1 MNIESK
7 IIHYLSQKHNKIGD
21 DCAFLSDTKQLITTD
36 SLLEGVHFDL
46 KYFTDRQ
53 IAHRIFLSNYSD
65 ILSSGGIP
73 KYALLSVNTPKNKH
87 KRVFNIIKQLE
98 IYLKKYQIEL
108 IGGDTTS
115 SKNDINFSL
124 TLLSKQIEKRS
135 ILKRSSAKINDNI
148 YTFENIGYSKLG
160 YLSIYKKLK
169 ISSKIKDLSQKQ
181 FLEPKIYSYHP
192 MLRQIKV
199 NACMDISDGLLTSLE
214 ILSKASKIKIIINDL
229 TNVNKL
235 LRKEINNEFIYNS
248 LILTSAEEYVPL
260 FTSQQDLTSLNN
272 LKFFKN
278 MKLKIVKIG
287 EVKKGYGITSSYID
301 LKNIKSFDHF
311 KNNYKNL

>member
-7 IIHYLSQKHNKIGD
+7 IIHYLSQKHLKIGD
-21 DCAFLSDTKQLITTD
+21 DCAYLSDTKQLITTD

-169 ISSKIKDLSQKQ
+169 ISSKIKGLSQKQ

-301 LKNIKSFDHF
+301 LKKIKSFDHF

>member
-7 IIHYLSQKHNKIGD
+7 IIHYLSQKHHKIGD
-21 DCAFLSDTKQLITTD
+21 DCAYLSDTKQLITTD

-169 ISSKIKDLSQKQ
+169 ISSKIKDLSQKK
-181 FLEPKIYSYHP
+181 FLDAHVYSYH
-192 MLRQIKV
+192 
-199 NACMDISDGLLTSLE
+199 
-214 ILSKASKIKIIINDL
+214 
-229 TNVNKL
+229 
-235 LRKEINNEFIYNS
+235 
-248 LILTSAEEYVPL
+248 SAFRHV
-260 FTSQQDLTSLNN
+260 
-272 LKFFKN
+272 
-278 MKLKIVKIG
+278 
-287 EVKKGYGITSSYID
+287 
-301 LKNIKSFDHF
+301 
-311 KNNYKNL
+311 

>member
-7 IIHYLSQKHNKIGD
+7 IIHYLSQKHHKIGD
-21 DCAFLSDTKQLITTD
+21 DCAYLSDTKQLITTD

-169 ISSKIKDLSQKQ
+169 ISSKIKGLSQKQ

-192 MLRQIKV
+192 MLSQIKV

-214 ILSKASKIKIIINDL
+214 ILSKASKIRIIINDL

-301 LKNIKSFDHF
+301 LKKIKSFDHF

>member
-98 IYLKKYQIEL
+98 IYLMKYQIEL